1 MQYLK
6 IDNFAL
12 TVCGLLQSVYEN
24 QACKI
29 LARKNRFARR
39 QIYFASMATGETHIE
54 NFATSADCASTLQ
67 CLQQLGVEI
76 FRENTTVFIKGVGK
90 KGLQKS
96 EKPLDCGNSGTTV
109 RLISGILAGQN
120 FDSVLIGDE
129 SLSKR
134 PMRRIIEP
142 LTQMGATIE
151 SNENCLPLRIY
162 GKNSL
167 HAISYDLPMA
177 SAQVK
182 SCILLAGLNADGETS
197 VIEPTL
203 TRNHTEKMLNFLG
216 ANLEISDNRITVSGN
231 AELTAKD
238 LQIPSDI
245 SSAAFFLVAA
255 ACLKDSEI
263 YIENVGLNPTRTAV
277 LEVLINFGA
286 NIKISN
292 KKEVSGEIIG
302 DIRVKGHQNLIP
314 KSNFNLLDGKI
325 IANLIDEIPI
335 LAIFGTQIEGGLGIR
350 GARELRFKESDRIA
364 SVVENLKRMNAKVE
378 EFDDGFLVE
387 KSNLKGATID
397 SFGDHRIAMAFA
409 VAALFAEGETEIIGA
424 ESAAVS
430 FPEFFQILEN
440 VKK

>member
-1 MQYLK
+1 MK
-6 IDNFAL
+6 IKPAKSLQGKIVLPGDKSISHRAAL
-12 TVCGLLQSVYEN
+12 
-24 QACKI
+24 
-29 LARKNRFARR
+29 
-39 QIYFASMATGETHIE
+39 FASMATGETHIE

-76 FRENTTVFIKGVGK
+76 FRENSTVFIKGVGK
-90 KGLQKS
+90 KGFQKS

-120 FDSVLIGDE
+120 FESILIGDE

-142 LTQMGATIE
+142 LTQMGAEVE
-151 SNENCLPLRIY
+151 SNESCLPLKIY
-162 GKNSL
+162 GKNPL
-167 HAISYDLPMA
+167 RAISYDLPMA

-197 VIEPTL
+197 VIEPTQ

-216 ANLEISDNRITVSGN
+216 ANLKISDNRIAVSGN

-255 ACLKDSEI
+255 ACLEDSEI
-263 YIENVGLNPTRTAV
+263 YIENVGLNPTRTAI
-277 LEVLINFGA
+277 LEVLVNFGA

-292 KKEVSGEIIG
+292 KKEVSGEIVG
-302 DIRVKGHQNLIP
+302 DICVKGHQNLML
-314 KSNFNLLDGKI
+314 KSNVNLLDGKI
-325 IANLIDEIPI
+325 IANLIDEIPV
-335 LAIFGTQIEGGLGIR
+335 LAIFGTQIEGGLEIR
-350 GARELRFKESDRIA
+350 GAQELRVKESDRIA
-364 SVVENLKRMNAKVE
+364 AVVENLRRMNAKVE
-378 EFDDGFLVE
+378 EFDDGFRVE

-409 VAALFAEGETEIIGA
+409 VAALFATGETEINGA